1 MNNAFGAERRFLWKA
16 VIVLIL
22 NYIVRSITII
32 MGVLFII
39 SPFPAFQDDP
49 VFVRT
54 FGVIVVVFGIF
65 RLVVL
70 IRQHKRARLLE
81 MEEENEE
88 E

>member
-1 MNNAFGAERRFLWKA
+1 
-16 VIVLIL
+16 
-22 NYIVRSITII
+22 

-39 SPFPAFQDDP
+39 NPFPAFQDDP
-49 VFVRT
+49 MFVRI

-65 RLVVL
+65 RLTIL

>member
-1 MNNAFGAERRFLWKA
+1 
-16 VIVLIL
+16 
-22 NYIVRSITII
+22 

-39 SPFPAFQDDP
+39 NPFPAFQDDP

-70 IRQHKRARLLE
+70 IRQHKRARLVE

>member
-1 MNNAFGAERRFLWKA
+1 M
-16 VIVLIL
+16 IVLIL

-39 SPFPAFQDDP
+39 NPFPAFQDDP
-49 VFVRT
+49 MFVRI
-54 FGVIVVVFGIF
+54 FGVVVLVFGSI
-65 RLVVL
+65 RLALL
-70 IRQHKRARLLE
+70 IRQHRRARLLE